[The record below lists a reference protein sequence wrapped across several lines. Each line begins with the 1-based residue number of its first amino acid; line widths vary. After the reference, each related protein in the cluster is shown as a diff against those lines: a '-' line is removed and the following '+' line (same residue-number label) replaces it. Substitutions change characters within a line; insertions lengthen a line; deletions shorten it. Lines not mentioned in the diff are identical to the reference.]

1 MSQHQ
6 VAESSS
12 VIIHGFQIKLKGPV
26 SLPAAPPP
34 WRFSYHHAFTTPP
47 PILREPLSPLLHHR
61 TQFIWAPHYRRRRP
75 IEPMLDASSAQITD
89 PTATQD
95 APFRQ
100 QPSLL
105 PLSLKSCTI
114 SAVLSE
120 PRHLHPSSA
129 TVDFRRTSSLQAVA
143 G

>member
-1 MSQHQ
+1 MEILIPSRLH
-6 VAESSS
+6 
-12 VIIHGFQIKLKGPV
+12 HT
-26 SLPAAPPP
+26 AADTQ
-34 WRFSYHHAFTTPP
+34 RAA
-47 PILREPLSPLLHHR
+47 LSLLHHR
-61 TQFIWAPHYRRRRP
+61 TQFIWAPHYRRRRL
-75 IEPMLDASSAQITD
+75 IEPCSMLPQPRSQI
-89 PTATQD
+89 PQQPD